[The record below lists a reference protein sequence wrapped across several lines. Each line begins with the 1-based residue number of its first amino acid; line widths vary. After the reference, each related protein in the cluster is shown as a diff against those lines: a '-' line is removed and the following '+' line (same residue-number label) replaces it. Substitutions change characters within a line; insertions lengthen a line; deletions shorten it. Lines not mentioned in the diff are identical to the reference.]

1 MIDKLEFIEMLKE
14 ATYEIEH
21 RDVGKDNN
29 VIFTMQ
35 KILPMSDKQ
44 ANKLLTLSI
53 NYEEK
58 EGGRYCIKQVL
69 GEYK

>member
-1 MIDKLEFIEMLKE
+1 MIDKLNFIEMLKE
-14 ATYEIEH
+14 AAHEIEH
-21 RDVGKDNN
+21 RDIGGDNN

-35 KILPMSDKQ
+35 KILPMFDKK

-58 EGGRYCIKQVL
+58 EGGILYRPSIRRR
-69 GEYK
+69 